1 MSVAKASHPRNF
13 VRPSQGHGVKSD
25 PAELRH
31 AHFRIALRG
40 FDREEVR
47 AALEDIAADYE
58 ALLTKNESLQQQLAN
73 LEAMV
78 ADYRRE
84 ESTFRGAVLMVQEQG
99 DQVRQ
104 RANHEAQAILNQAR
118 VQAAEVIAGARAQ
131 ARNVEQHIEQ
141 LEQRQSQL
149 HATLGREISDLQ
161 SVLAKT
167 PHHPDA
173 DGKRR
178 QDPPDALSGR
188 PLISHSAAASE
199 IVQPGPS
206 NMKSASAAKN
216 GDDTKDDIKKDDTK
230 KDEKQNHANDRGRLG
245 TRLAAVTS
253 VGVSTGKWGSAAA
266 ESKSETVDSI
276 EQIQTILKG
285 VDTFLIKIPGLPDE

>member
-1 MSVAKASHPRNF
+1 
-13 VRPSQGHGVKSD
+13 
-25 PAELRH
+25 
-31 AHFRIALRG
+31 
-40 FDREEVR
+40 
-47 AALEDIAADYE
+47 
-58 ALLTKNESLQQQLAN
+58 
-73 LEAMV
+73 MV

-104 RANHEAQAILNQAR
+104 RANHEAQVILNQAR

-131 ARNVEQHIEQ
+131 ARNVEQQIEQ

-149 HATLGREISDLQ
+149 HATLGTAISDLQ

-167 PHHPDA
+167 PHHPNA

-188 PLISHSAAASE
+188 PPMSHSAAASE
-199 IVQPGPS
+199 IAQPGPS

-216 GDDTKDDIKKDDTK
+216 GDDTKDDTK
-230 KDEKQNHANDRGRLG
+230 TKQDEKQNHANDRGRLG